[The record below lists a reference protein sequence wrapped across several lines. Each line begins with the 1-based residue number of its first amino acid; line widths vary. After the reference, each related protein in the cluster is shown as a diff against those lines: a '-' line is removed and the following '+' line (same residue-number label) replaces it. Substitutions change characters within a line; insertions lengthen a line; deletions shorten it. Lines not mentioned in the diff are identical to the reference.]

1 MTDRKPPRKAVGQA
15 ATCPVCGAGFV
26 RASRNQVY
34 CAPACRTAAMHQRAD
49 EQRKS
54 LAAQDRAARAARDKA
69 LQDKLRRGARLTL
82 DEAALAATQ
91 AGMSYGQWML
101 RQYWAQ
107 PRQKPGGP
115 KGEGGAR

>member
-1 MTDRKPPRKAVGQA
+1 MQKLEIKAVGQA
-15 ATCPVCGAGFV
+15 AVCPVCGAGFV
-26 RASRNQVY
+26 RTSRNQLY
-34 CAPACRTAAMHQRAD
+34 CTPACRAVAMHRRAE

-54 LAAQDRAARAARDKA
+54 LAAQDRAAKAARDKA

-107 PRQKPGGP
+107 PHQKTGGP
-115 KGEGGAR
+115 KGTGGAR